1 MAETQKPQITISGDK
16 SGITAKQFEEL
27 IRVSRYLQQFEM
39 DVTLSNLNVV
49 EDVVITGHADLRVE
63 K

>member
-1 MAETQKPQITISGDK
+1 MEETKKPQITISGDK
-16 SGITAKQFEEL
+16 SGITARQFEEL
-27 IRVSRYLQQFEM
+27 MKVSGYLQQFEM

-49 EDVVITGHADLRVE
+49 EDVVITGDADLRVE

>member
-1 MAETQKPQITISGDK
+1 MAETKKLQITISGDK
-16 SGITAKQFEEL
+16 SGITATQFEEL
-27 IRVSRYLQQFEM
+27 MKVSGYLQQFEM

-49 EDVVITGHADLRVE
+49 EDVVITGDADLRVE